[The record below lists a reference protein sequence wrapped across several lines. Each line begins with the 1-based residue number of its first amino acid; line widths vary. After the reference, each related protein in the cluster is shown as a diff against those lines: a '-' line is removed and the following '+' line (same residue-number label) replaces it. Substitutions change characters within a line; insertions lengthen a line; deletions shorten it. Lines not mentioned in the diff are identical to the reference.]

1 MFVTL
6 HRNKFLYN
14 NVEFRA
20 KNKFVKLA
28 HLVGF
33 IINKFC
39 DTKFFHTN
47 RCTFTYNYV
56 LVF

>member
-6 HRNKFLYN
+6 NHNKFLYN
-14 NVEFRA
+14 NVNFRA

-39 DTKFFHTN
+39 DNLGRISF
-47 RCTFTYNYV
+47 RELLYMRSAD
-56 LVF
+56 